1 VKVRLVASAAAA
13 ILIGAGSACAGDAGS
28 LLSAAGPYN
37 WSGFYGGVA
46 AGAAFGHYNQQTS
59 TIGDGYMGAAQAAA
73 VTAAGAETIKPSGF
87 TTGVEGGYNWQV
99 GNVVFGFE
107 ADLQAVHLNGATS
120 SGLVPYPGAP
130 RFGFTVTSYANSDWL
145 LTARPRVGFVAPN
158 HWLFYATG
166 GLAVAGL
173 RSDFSFID
181 NAFPAEEAGKVDAA
195 IVGYAAGGGIE
206 APLMDRLS
214 LKAEYLHVGFPST
227 AGAETANNLVPTF
240 PAQVF
245 THSSELQADIFRV
258 GLNYRFGETGAP
270 WNAAPIP
277 LKAPAIAPPLLFTGW
292 QVETGVR
299 LWLSSGSIGAPQPL
313 LNTPGPILAS
323 RLIYSD
329 LNGVSGETFARVD
342 HSSGVFVKGN
352 LGAGAI
358 TNGKLND
365 EDFPAGPVYSNTLS
379 NASGHIGYA
388 TIDLGYD
395 VFRSPNAKLGPFV
408 GYNYYTQA
416 INTYG
421 CSQVAGS
428 TICAPAFPSGLLGL
442 TENDAFNSLRV
453 GLSSEVMITNRLRLT
468 VDAAYLPVVTFSGLD
483 NHLLRQLLLPE
494 ASGSG
499 DGVMFEA
506 VLDYNITDAWRVGVG
521 GRYWAWNVNTGTATF
536 DFLGVPGP
544 ATVEPA
550 RFTTERYGVFLQSS
564 YRWDD
569 SPPLPYAIGAAM
581 LTKAPIAAPEWIN
594 WSGFYIGGNLG
605 GGFSDGSW
613 ADPFPS
619 TIGPRG
625 FVNVAG
631 FGDETHATGPLGG
644 GQIRANWQIGHWVVG
659 VEADAGTA
667 HIRGENTCFSG
678 IGGINCMHQ
687 VNAVASVTGRAGFAW
702 DRSLLYVKGGGAGT
716 DVTYSPLGNTNALA
730 LGTGRTTLDL
740 WGWTAGAGIEYALT
754 NHWTTFAE
762 YDHIGLPTTV
772 VPFPSVAVIS
782 ANTISVR
789 QSIDLF
795 KLGVNYKFDLASLA
809 AAAAAH

>member
-1 VKVRLVASAAAA
+1 
-13 ILIGAGSACAGDAGS
+13 
-28 LLSAAGPYN
+28 
-37 WSGFYGGVA
+37 
-46 AGAAFGHYNQQTS
+46 
-59 TIGDGYMGAAQAAA
+59 
-73 VTAAGAETIKPSGF
+73 
-87 TTGVEGGYNWQV
+87 
-99 GNVVFGFE
+99 
-107 ADLQAVHLNGATS
+107 
-120 SGLVPYPGAP
+120 
-130 RFGFTVTSYANSDWL
+130 
-145 LTARPRVGFVAPN
+145 
-158 HWLFYATG
+158 
-166 GLAVAGL
+166 
-173 RSDFSFID
+173 
-181 NAFPAEEAGKVDAA
+181 
-195 IVGYAAGGGIE
+195 
-206 APLMDRLS
+206 
-214 LKAEYLHVGFPST
+214 
-227 AGAETANNLVPTF
+227 
-240 PAQVF
+240 
-245 THSSELQADIFRV
+245 
-258 GLNYRFGETGAP
+258 
-270 WNAAPIP
+270 
-277 LKAPAIAPPLLFTGW
+277 
-292 QVETGVR
+292 
-299 LWLSSGSIGAPQPL
+299 
-313 LNTPGPILAS
+313 
-323 RLIYSD
+323 
-329 LNGVSGETFARVD
+329 
-342 HSSGVFVKGN
+342 
-352 LGAGAI
+352 
-358 TNGKLND
+358 
-365 EDFPAGPVYSNTLS
+365 
-379 NASGHIGYA
+379 
-388 TIDLGYD
+388 
-395 VFRSPNAKLGPFV
+395 
-408 GYNYYTQA
+408 
-416 INTYG
+416 
-421 CSQVAGS
+421 
-428 TICAPAFPSGLLGL
+428 
-442 TENDAFNSLRV
+442 
-453 GLSSEVMITNRLRLT
+453 
-468 VDAAYLPVVTFSGLD
+468 VTFSGLD

-644 GQIRANWQIGHWVVG
+644 GQIGANWQIGHWVVG

-716 DVTYSPLGNTNALA
+716 DVTYSLLGNTNALA